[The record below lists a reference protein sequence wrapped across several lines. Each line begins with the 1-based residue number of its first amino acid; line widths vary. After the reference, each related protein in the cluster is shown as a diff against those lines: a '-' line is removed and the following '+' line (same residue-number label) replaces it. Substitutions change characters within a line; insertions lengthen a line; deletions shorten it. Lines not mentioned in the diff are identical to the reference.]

1 MNSLLARAGLLRRV
15 SVNRLSRH
23 QRVQQGANV
32 ARFVN
37 TVSGSDNA
45 ERRIK
50 AKLTLEDGSVFEGI
64 SFGSEKP
71 VNGEVVFSTGM
82 VGYTES
88 LTDPSFKG
96 QVNLSDDH
104 NVTLVGQQTTS
115 IVCNSI
121 VCFST
126 DPDSDFPYG
135 WKLRST
141 FNHRCRQIWFT
152 TSF

>member
-1 MNSLLARAGLLRRV
+1 M
-15 SVNRLSRH
+15 NRLSRH
-23 QRVQQGANV
+23 QRVQQGNV

-88 LTDPSFKG
+88 LTDPSFRG
-96 QVNLSDDH
+96 QVNLSDPCAA
-104 NVTLVGQQTTS
+104 TL
-115 IVCNSI
+115 
-121 VCFST
+121 
-126 DPDSDFPYG
+126 YE
-135 WKLRST
+135 
-141 FNHRCRQIWFT
+141 
-152 TSF
+152 

>member
-1 MNSLLARAGLLRRV
+1 M
-15 SVNRLSRH
+15 NRLSRH
-23 QRVQQGANV
+23 QRVQQGNV

-88 LTDPSFKG
+88 LTDPSFRG
-96 QVNLSDDH
+96 QVNLCYSYA
-104 NVTLVGQQTTS
+104 VRL
-115 IVCNSI
+115 
-121 VCFST
+121 
-126 DPDSDFPYG
+126 YE
-135 WKLRST
+135 
-141 FNHRCRQIWFT
+141 
-152 TSF
+152 